1 LESLGPGPNAA
12 VMSVRKSADG
22 LSKPYY
28 RIGEVAALVGV
39 KPHVIRYWERE
50 FRSIRP
56 TKSAKGHRVYSRRD
70 VETLIRVRELLHEEG
85 YTVAGARKRLF
96 GHKEDARAF
105 PEAPPRSSAQEL
117 LALRAEIEAFLLE
130 LETPS

>member
-1 LESLGPGPNAA
+1 MPVS
-12 VMSVRKSADG
+12 KSANC
-22 LSKPYY
+22 LSKSYY

-39 KPHVIRYWERE
+39 KTHVIRYWERE

-56 TKSAKGHRVYSRRD
+56 TKSAKGHRIYSRRD
-70 VETLIRVRELLHEEG
+70 VESLIRVRELLHEQG
-85 YTVAGARKRLF
+85 YTVAGARRRLF
-96 GHKEDARAF
+96 EHDEDAPALGTSAPRFRAR
-105 PEAPPRSSAQEL
+105 EEL

>member
-1 LESLGPGPNAA
+1 MPVS
-12 VMSVRKSADG
+12 KSADG

-39 KPHVIRYWERE
+39 KPHVIRYWETE
-50 FRSIRP
+50 FRSVRP
-56 TKSAKGHRVYSRRD
+56 MKSPKGHRVYARRD
-70 VETLIRVRELLHEEG
+70 VEALMRVRELLHGQG
-85 YTVAGARKRLF
+85 YTIAGARKRIF
-96 GHKEDARAF
+96 GPGGD
-105 PEAPPRSSAQEL
+105 PPLSETSPVRPNVRSEL

>member
-1 LESLGPGPNAA
+1 MLVS
-12 VMSVRKSADG
+12 KSPDG

-50 FRSIRP
+50 FRSVRP
-56 TKSAKGHRVYSRRD
+56 TKSAKGHRVYARRD
-70 VETLIRVRELLHEEG
+70 VEALIRVRELLHEQG
-85 YTVAGARKRLF
+85 YTIAGARRRIF
-96 GHKEDARAF
+96 GHSGDAPASESS
-105 PEAPPRSSAQEL
+105 PVRSSMRAEL
-117 LALRAEIEAFLLE
+117 LALRDEIEAFLLE

>member
-1 LESLGPGPNAA
+1 MPVSKVP
-12 VMSVRKSADG
+12 SA

-39 KPHVIRYWERE
+39 KPHVIRYWESE

-56 TKSAKGHRVYSRRD
+56 MKSAKGHRVYARRD
-70 VETLIRVRELLHEEG
+70 VEALIRVRELLHGEG
-85 YTVAGARKRLF
+85 YTIAGARKRIL
-96 GHKEDARAF
+96 GRGGDAPSAESSPTQSNVRA
-105 PEAPPRSSAQEL
+105 EL

-130 LETPS
+130 LEAAPRQG